1 MNISIFIGHK
11 KILLINDNFFT
22 NTEQIHNNL
31 RWVIVCLFSITTNG
45 YPIKVMVLS
54 ISVDKGWDYG
64 HEDNILIINLHNL
77 MIISNNDYEN

>member
-1 MNISIFIGHK
+1 
-11 KILLINDNFFT
+11 
-22 NTEQIHNNL
+22 
-31 RWVIVCLFSITTNG
+31 
-45 YPIKVMVLS
+45 MVLS